1 MILLVAV
8 VAVGVISPAFAVSME
23 DVTHVVYGDE
33 LFHVGDMDTNAVI
46 HFTGNPDGLKG
57 FELYDKSLAPNTSNC
72 QSGWGDDEY
81 SECIFETKNMALG
94 YHEWFDRTTD
104 TWGKFYIYQADV
116 VSTTSTSNYQE
127 VSDAAKNFKAQI
139 EAKLN
144 DKLAPL
150 NAEIDDLKFQLANS
164 EEREK
169 QWQSQIAKLETER
182 TTLQTNLQAAQDNA
196 VQAQA
201 SIDQLSTANA
211 TIEQYKKDA
220 ENWKAVALEQ
230 VRVMAEVLGLF

>member
-1 MILLVAV
+1 M
-8 VAVGVISPAFAVSME
+8 
-23 DVTHVVYGDE
+23 
-33 LFHVGDMDTNAVI
+33 
-46 HFTGNPDGLKG
+46 
-57 FELYDKSLAPNTSNC
+57 
-72 QSGWGDDEY
+72 
-81 SECIFETKNMALG
+81 
-94 YHEWFDRTTD
+94 
-104 TWGKFYIYQADV
+104 
-116 VSTTSTSNYQE
+116 
-127 VSDAAKNFKAQI
+127 
-139 EAKLN
+139 N
-144 DKLAPL
+144 DKLASL

-211 TIEQYKKDA
+211 TIEQYKKGA
-220 ENWKAVALEQ
+220 EKWRSVALEQ